1 MALALSL
8 CFNLSIYLYVCY
20 FDSIIARILRG
31 VRTYITIP
39 PIRVLFLFTKKQCHS
54 VLYLSEFT
62 RHSKL
67 LKYKSDH
74 RMAWTWTI
82 NLRKTF
88 WFDFFFAGTRWTHSN
103 SHFCLILFWKQRKNL
118 STNVYMINIKPFSK
132 LLLPILIEIFNIIF
146 AYFFFFIVLLFLRK
160 INIY

>member
-8 CFNLSIYLYVCY
+8 FQSVYLSIYLYVCY

-88 WFDFFFAGTRWTHSN
+88 WFDF
-103 SHFCLILFWKQRKNL
+103 LFRRYKVNTFKF
-118 STNVYMINIKPFSK
+118 T
-132 LLLPILIEIFNIIF
+132 LLLDSILETKKKPINECLYDKHQTIFQAITSNIDWDF
-146 AYFFFFIVLLFLRK
+146 QHHFRFFFS
-160 INIY
+160 